1 MSRRTLFVFSVIA
14 LLLVF
19 AGGVLL
25 YKSDKIQ
32 RWGKLI
38 GQNQAALA
46 SRHSPSLGNAE
57 AKVHIVEFLDPA
69 CETCAAFYP
78 EVKKMMAANPD
89 RIRLSVRHLPLHN
102 GSLEVVKMLE
112 ASRKQGKYWPT
123 LEAVLAN
130 QSRWVSN
137 HTARP
142 EMVWEVLGG
151 AGLNLE
157 QLRTDMNSPD
167 VARNLEQDR
176 SDAKALDVTMTPE
189 YFVNGRP
196 LPDFGL
202 AQLQALVRDALK
214 DAYR

>member
-157 QLRTDMNSPD
+157 QLRADMNSPD